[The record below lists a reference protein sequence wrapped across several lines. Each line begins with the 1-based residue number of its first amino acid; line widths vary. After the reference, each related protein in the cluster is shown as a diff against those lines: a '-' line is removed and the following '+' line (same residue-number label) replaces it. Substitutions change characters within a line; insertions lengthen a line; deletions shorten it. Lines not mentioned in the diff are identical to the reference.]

1 MICWIFEENDLTLFH
16 YSVDGS
22 LGIQARLEHPFR
34 LLKRQFGHA
43 NVRYRGLAKNTAQL
57 NTLLRVVQTFPKPL

>member
-1 MICWIFEENDLTLFH
+1 MICSIFEENDLVLFY

-22 LGIQARLEHPFR
+22 PGIQARLEHPFR

-43 NVRYRGLAKNTAQL
+43 NVRHRGLAKNTAQL
-57 NTLLRVVQTFPKPL
+57 HTLLRVVQTFPKPL